1 MDATRSSRYGTWL
14 LLGILAVLLVFALAF
29 LYVGWGMGDSE
40 LDRGQQMSGAG
51 YVAMAFGI
59 IVTLA
64 LGVGLMALIFYS
76 NRKGHDRA
84 ATIAADP
91 TSRRS
96 RASD

>member
-84 ATIAADP
+84 ATIAADA

-96 RASD
+96 PVSD